1 MRRSGYFVV
10 GALMGAIGV
19 LVFERVRDRYDSYE
33 SDRLSRRVTE
43 YLGQLEAR
51 LEKTLHEKEGDSA

>member
-1 MRRSGYFVV
+1 M